1 LASAASAR
9 TVAIYIQPVAAS
21 PGSTEAPPP
30 PSFLAELALPD
41 LPSPTEGEGD
51 ATIPC
56 EVLAYEA
63 PDLDLDAGAYADAGA
78 DQQQQPHQLF
88 RTGVY
93 DPAARRWLS
102 PTTAASARNFAKGYA
117 PRFELGLDG
126 DGHVLGAT
134 VRGVAI
140 DAGYTRDFGPRAA
153 AVVRAARPGP
163 QPVLGKPVVLSPE
176 GRKVV
181 VEERTFLQKC
191 VVEISPFSFR
201 IRSPGWGLLTCC
213 CYVVLQVLVGAGYRR
228 VLAPLRRGRRAEL
241 VIDLWMVCVF
251 RGFTR

>member
-1 LASAASAR
+1 MRLPTLISALLASSATTTLASAASAR

-181 VEERTFLQKC
+181 VEERTFLQKYWWALA
-191 VVEISPFSFR
+191 IGAF
-201 IRSPGWGLLTCC
+201 LL
-213 CYVVLQVLVGAGYRR
+213 LSGGGGEQSSS
-228 VLAPLRRGRRAEL
+228 
-241 VIDLWMVCVF
+241 
-251 RGFTR
+251 